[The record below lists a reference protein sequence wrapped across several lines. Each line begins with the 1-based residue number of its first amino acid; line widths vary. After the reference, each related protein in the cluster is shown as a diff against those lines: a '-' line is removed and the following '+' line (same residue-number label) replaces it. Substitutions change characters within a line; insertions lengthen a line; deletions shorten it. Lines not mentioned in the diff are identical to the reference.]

1 MVWIQNNFDRRLKK
15 AAIVPNIT
23 KDEIISIYESKVKN
37 NSAHLMVAV
46 EGIEESKRS
55 EAQILELKNLT
66 LNENK
71 TFKQIDSFEQLQSAL

>member
-1 MVWIQNNFDRRLKK
+1 
-15 AAIVPNIT
+15 
-23 KDEIISIYESKVKN
+23 
-37 NSAHLMVAV
+37 MVAV

>member
-1 MVWIQNNFDRRLKK
+1 
-15 AAIVPNIT
+15 
-23 KDEIISIYESKVKN
+23 
-37 NSAHLMVAV
+37 MVAV

-71 TFKQIDSFEQLQSAL
+71 MFKQIDTFDQLQTLL